1 MTTTFHV
8 EASELDSSFL
18 KKIQSLFEDKKL
30 IITVEEEMDTTEYL
44 LSSETNGER
53 LKQSIQEAK
62 DGKLI
67 SVSIEDL
74 KRNLDS

>member
-8 EASELDSSFL
+8 EASELDSNFL

-30 IITVEEEMDTTEYL
+30 IITVEEDMDTTDYL
-44 LSSETNGER
+44 LSSEANRER

-67 SVSIEDL
+67 SVSVEDL